1 LTPVRF
7 QAQAVQEVLEARD
20 WYESHVAGLGSAF
33 VLAVNAAVERV
44 RRAPSMFPK
53 LDDSFRQAL
62 LRKFPYS
69 LVFHAENDEIVV
81 VSCFHH
87 RRRRRRRRRR
97 PGRWRVQD
105 GD

>member
-1 LTPVRF
+1 MTPVRF
-7 QAQAVQEVLEARD
+7 QANAIQEMLEARD

-44 RRAPSMFPK
+44 RRAPTMFPK
-53 LDDSFRQAL
+53 VDDSFRQAL
-62 LRKFPYS
+62 LRRFPYS
-69 LVFHAENDEIVV
+69 LVFHASRAEIVV

-87 RRRRRRRRRR
+87 RRRS
-97 PGRWRVQD
+97 GRWRVQD

>member
-1 LTPVRF
+1 M
-7 QAQAVQEVLEARD
+7 LEARD

-44 RRAPSMFPK
+44 RRSPSMYPK
-53 LDDSFRQAL
+53 VDDSFRQAL

-87 RRRRRRRRRR
+87 RRR

-105 GD
+105 GN

>member
-7 QAQAVQEVLEARD
+7 RAEAIREMLEARD
-20 WYESHVAGLGSAF
+20 WYESHAVGLGASF
-33 VLAVNAAVERV
+33 VLAVEAAVARI

-53 LDDSFRQAL
+53 VDDVFRQAL
-62 LRKFPYS
+62 LRRFPYS
-69 LVFHAENDEIVV
+69 LVFHATDDEIAV

-87 RRRRRRRRRR
+87 RRR
-97 PGRWRVQD
+97 PGSWRVQD

>member
-1 LTPVRF
+1 M
-7 QAQAVQEVLEARD
+7 LEARD

-44 RRAPSMFPK
+44 RRAPLMFPE

-87 RRRRRRRRRR
+87 RRR